1 MNKEYVQAVREYIYI
16 MLHIERSN
24 FMAVNNTVEKSGEHG
39 LTLENRKML
48 SLTGITDIESFDEG
62 QILLYTQL
70 GELVIKG
77 RDLHVN
83 ELSVDSGRL
92 TVEGDIWS
100 LSYGEK
106 DRRGKSGLIKRALR

>member
-1 MNKEYVQAVREYIYI
+1 
-16 MLHIERSN
+16 
-24 FMAVNNTVEKSGEHG
+24 MAVNNTAEKSGEHG
-39 LTLENRKML
+39 LTLENRKLL
-48 SLTGITDIESFDEG
+48 SLSGVTDIESFDES

-106 DRRGKSGLIKRALR
+106 DRRGKTGLIKRALR

>member
-1 MNKEYVQAVREYIYI
+1 
-16 MLHIERSN
+16 MLYIERRII
-24 FMAVNNTVEKSGEHG
+24 MAVNNTAEKSGEHG
-39 LTLENRKML
+39 LTLENRKLL
-48 SLTGITDIESFDEG
+48 SLSGVTDIESFDES

-106 DRRGKSGLIKRALR
+106 DRRGKTGLIKRALR